1 MTNEPATIP
10 ADLTRDTVRRRVPQS
25 RSDTGAPS
33 RGQPGHSAEFEI
45 GGSVAGSASG
55 RCASE
60 VRILSQTAEFG
71 TIRCRC
77 CGNGCF
83 LLSIGGGLSLL
94 ANSKSSKKR
103 IRVAER
109 RREENKPLRTEA
121 RTFVKKAE
129 VAIASGDVGAA
140 EAATLEAVSAL
151 DRVADKDVIHK
162 NNAAR
167 RKSRLMA
174 KYHALVAAS
183 T

>member
-1 MTNEPATIP
+1 M
-10 ADLTRDTVRRRVPQS
+10 
-25 RSDTGAPS
+25 
-33 RGQPGHSAEFEI
+33 
-45 GGSVAGSASG
+45 
-55 RCASE
+55 
-60 VRILSQTAEFG
+60 
-71 TIRCRC
+71 
-77 CGNGCF
+77 
-83 LLSIGGGLSLL
+83 

-129 VAIASGDVGAA
+129 LAIASGDASAA
-140 EAATLEAVSAL
+140 EAAILEAVSVL

-174 KYHALVAAS
+174 KLNKAAAA
-183 T
+183 